1 MASSRD
7 SAPFIDSGDRSGT
20 PLPSPRQTPSTI
32 YQIQI
37 ALLRSQVATLE
48 TALEQEREHRQAVV
62 DRYERLIDGK

>member
-7 SAPFIDSGDRSGT
+7 SAPPINSGGRSET

-62 DRYERLIDGK
+62 DRYERLIDGN